1 MKSKKIDLYYWTDNK
16 DVDGYSGRVFI
27 QGFEESPVGLE
38 ADKEGHKWKALNGPV
53 DQSVVQNNWRL
64 IIAAPKKS
72 NNEAIDEDEY
82 TTNDYYYELPDK
94 LIKSKEFSTISFCAW
109 NHDPLSND
117 GHGHAWSTKL
127 GPNIH
132 SFGESA
138 FENCEHLKTF
148 HYENHVEGVTVTLKK
163 RCFYRGRKLSS
174 FLVHVPHGTLK
185 VETEA
190 LCEDVENWND
200 IESLSLFAD
209 IINFPTDGTSAIG
222 TSVIHR
228 LNIIANSGKSEGNVF
243 GNKTGKERIGI
254 LKTNIPESVINNLGT
269 AANKKRYFNQIQ
281 IVGPLK
287 ENTAINLANGLGY
300 NSEDTK
306 ELIIEIDPRA
316 FIENKWQDYKEN
328 ITTIE
333 IGTSLID
340 GNTKHCYKADV
351 YNYCVLFLLPDINT
365 LCTKVKWAKDH
376 NTVAGTPS
384 EAMGYAVFK
393 KDNEAKRQFKYFI
406 KVGDN
411 YTGCGTGDPQSFS
424 KLEIGSAET
433 FPLAEDRDP
442 NTIYITDPL
451 NPYVFAGTSFE
462 SVTINDGAQLSEECF
477 AYLQKCET
485 ITIKGGKGFF
495 DGEKNNNVFSN
506 CAFTQNIKIRNQVDD
521 QLKAPCFKNAGRLS
535 GNLKVVFEAPD
546 EGKTGPQ
553 ILPTGFLS
561 YSDPELNQHINLTFE
576 PGSQIT
582 TILGKAFD
590 NKSAAYGNQYGSA
603 TYSITYSIT
612 AFPDSFHEIAQDI
625 FTKPRYSSIYVSHM
639 GTKYLVQAWED
650 KQEESKIWILKFP
663 NKQDKILLDKDID
676 FVKNDDDT
684 KKDISV
690 KDQIVGIANSAFAD
704 CFFELT
710 SGTQLGGIS
719 LEGQE
724 QYGLTLGENLRAI
737 STNAFKGACICPK
750 KDSNIMEN
758 SGIGFNFEYSK
769 LNYLGPGALDI
780 IQATSSQ
787 AERWGTRVVNNW
799 FVALPINY
807 LDTIYL
813 TSLPLNSTT
822 FNNAEILLTQ
832 IKDDTTGVHQLDGAG
847 EAFKKWL
854 SLDRLLFEMKDN
866 EASEYCKNIIKNK
879 IRFRNRDS
887 ASSTPTKVNNMTTVL
902 LGYDSYSDYNDKL
915 ESDIKKYFYLT
926 EDSYNADNTAVI
938 SGNFSIKRGALVN
951 NQLITRYYIN
961 LDNITSFSDTSIGL
975 SSSANIQVFNCTG
988 KNNKQ
993 INLSSLLFMDTEYK
1007 SLITVKIPSDWI
1019 YNGNITTDVQGNSI
1033 QENVRLQCLHA
1044 EIFDTKSKQANN
1056 NDSIKVKIW
1065 LRQSGGRSFI
1075 SVPDLPTAE
1084 GSFFSTSSFLYL
1096 LDNTEYYENKGISIK
1111 ISNLKQTDIKKGCF
1125 QQEEQQPNFIYY
1137 SIFINGELE
1146 KNGGLQTIGEE
1157 AFCNC
1162 KWLSQLYLPT
1172 TLKSIRKNAF
1182 NGCIGLNKII
1192 YDGKA
1197 EEWYK
1202 ITFENKGSCPFVDS
1216 KGGADSLK
1224 GYFFE
1229 KEDQPWRL
1237 QVLNVPKKD
1246 TKPEKAEH
1254 YDPYPFYKYPIK
1266 GLVFDWPLKGPI
1278 FERVRD
1284 SNTGGVQFLQFNS
1297 LPEDYSLV
1305 EQLFSKYDP
1314 DGDFKDIKN
1323 SMVETDPSFNS
1334 GKNSDSCY
1342 SYANLRYIYVGNNVK
1357 ALPKNTFN
1365 LLDKPYSYNRTYDKN
1380 NKTLFPQV
1388 ILPNTLEVIEENALQ
1403 DCKWRIRQWDGKTY
1417 LNGNEDGTLAE
1428 FAELKVCNR
1437 CGLAQISTDIKD
1449 KNQNVYTESCNGREY
1464 QFFNNGKK
1472 NLLLS
1477 IKEGTNVSELTDNDK
1492 EKLKNVSII
1501 NLGCIDNSSRITDG
1515 NKNNLFF
1522 RYLYLP
1528 FIGSTKDASYIPEI
1542 TKDNKLK
1549 YEIFSLASYLK
1560 NPLTNSSTR
1569 FEKIKIGDGENE
1581 HNFDPVI
1588 TNSTGSPIFTT
1599 PVFEGVYLGTQDGAG
1614 RGELVIALK
1623 NITKKIYNRRHFA
1636 TGQTDKD
1643 PGNAWPFDLRLQME
1657 TVPENLLC
1665 SDPQDEWVVRIENL
1679 YLDNIKAIET
1689 KGLYNKEI
1697 KNIYINLGQNEILK
1711 IKNQAFLFQKLNLDY
1726 IYFNGSPGHLASQI
1740 VLENESASPFCR
1752 ALKIRTNYNG
1762 KTYSE
1767 PRILIPDII
1776 NFSQELPNIGSKA
1789 YIVNNYFLYGNRQ
1802 FNAIDL
1808 TEDSTLKIVS
1818 RTMAEDQ
1825 FDLTQHLSENNFAII
1840 ELFNGDA
1847 TIPGTQLGILES
1859 YYFKPNVETN
1869 SQKDMSEG
1877 DDDNG

>member
-1 MKSKKIDLYYWTDNK
+1 MESKKIPLYYWTDNK
-16 DVDGYSGRVFI
+16 NVDGYSGRVFI
-27 QGFEESPVGLE
+27 QGFLESPVGIE
-38 ADKEGHKWKALNGPV
+38 DKDGHEWRALNGPV
-53 DQSVVQNNWRL
+53 DQNVVQNNWRL

-72 NNEAIDEDEY
+72 TSEDIDDKTY
-82 TTNDYYYELPDK
+82 TDNDYYYELPDK
-94 LIKSKEFSTISFCAW
+94 LIKSKEFSTISFCA
-109 NHDPLSND
+109 HDHVLMNNNGENDDHDWSN
-117 GHGHAWSTKL
+117 KR

-163 RCFYRGRKLSS
+163 RCFFRGRKLSS
-174 FLVHVPHGTLK
+174 FLVHVPYGTLS

-190 LCEDVENWND
+190 LCEDVENWDD
-200 IESLSLFAD
+200 ILSLSLFAD
-209 IINFPTDGTSAIG
+209 TIKFPTDGTSAIG
-222 TSVIHR
+222 TSVIHN

-287 ENTAINLANGLGY
+287 SDTIIKLANGLGY
-300 NSEDTK
+300 NSEDDINK
-306 ELIIEIDPRA
+306 QLIIEIDPREK
-316 FIENKWQDYKEN
+316 IEDKWVSGTNKIK
-328 ITTIE
+328 TIE

-340 GNTKHCYKADV
+340 GNTKHCYESDV

-365 LCTKVKWAKDH
+365 LCTKVKWVKDH

-406 KVGDN
+406 KVPGQTN
-411 YTGCGTGDPQSFS
+411 YVGCGTGDQDSFFN
-424 KLEIGSAET
+424 LEIGGET
-433 FPLAEDRDP
+433 TAFPPASRDP

-451 NPYVFAGTSFE
+451 EYPSVFAGTSFK

-477 AYLQKCET
+477 AYLQNCKT
-485 ITIKGGKGFF
+485 ITINGGKGFF
-495 DGEKNNNVFSN
+495 NGEKDNNVFSN
-506 CAFTQNIKIRNQVDD
+506 CVFTEEIKIRNQVDD
-521 QLKAPCFKNAGRLS
+521 QLKAPCFINAGRLLS
-535 GNLKVVFEAPD
+535 GVDLKVIFEKPD
-546 EGKTGPQ
+546 EGKLGPQ

-561 YSDPELNQHINLTFE
+561 YSAPELNQNINLTFE
-576 PGSQIT
+576 SGSQIT

-590 NKSAAYGNQYGSA
+590 NKRQAYGNQHGSV
-603 TYSITYSIT
+603 TYSITYSVT

-625 FTKPRYSSIYVSHM
+625 FTNPRGSSIYVSHM

-650 KQEESKIWILKFP
+650 QQEESKIWILKFP

-676 FVKNDDDT
+676 FTKN
-684 KKDISV
+684 DISV

-710 SGTQLGGIS
+710 SGTRLDGMS
-719 LEGQE
+719 LEGQA
-724 QYGLTLGENLRAI
+724 QYGLTLGQNLRAI
-737 STNAFKGACICPK
+737 STNAFKGACIFPN
-750 KDSNIMEN
+750 KDSSITGDN
-758 SGIGFNFEYSK
+758 GIGFNFEYSK

-780 IQATSSQ
+780 IQLTSSQ
-787 AERWGTRVVNNW
+787 AESLKTRVVKNW

-822 FNNAEILLTQ
+822 FSNAEILLTQ
-832 IKDDTTGVHQLDGAG
+832 IKDDTTGVPQLSGAG

-866 EASEYCKNIIKNK
+866 DANEYCKNIIKNK
-879 IRFRNRDS
+879 IRFRSRES
-887 ASSTPTKVNNMTTVL
+887 ANSTTTKLNDMTTVL

-915 ESDIKKYFYLT
+915 EKDIKKYFYLT
-926 EDSYNADNTAVI
+926 EESYSADNTAVI

-993 INLSSLLFMDTEYK
+993 INLSSLLFMDTLYE
-1007 SLITVKIPSDWI
+1007 SLITIKIPSDWV
-1019 YNGNITTDVQGNSI
+1019 YSGNITTDVQGNRKE
-1033 QENVRLQCLHA
+1033 ENVVLRCLHA
-1044 EIFDTKSKQANN
+1044 EVFDTESKQAR
-1056 NDSIKVKIW
+1056 DDDPIKVKIW
-1065 LRQSGGRSFI
+1065 LNKSGGKSFI
-1075 SVPDLPTAE
+1075 SVPDLPVKE
-1084 GSFFSTSSFLYL
+1084 GPFFSTSSFLHSPPL
-1096 LDNTEYYENKGISIK
+1096 EEGYYKNKGISIK
-1111 ISNLKQTDIKKGCF
+1111 ISNLKQSVIQEYCF
-1125 QQEEQQPNFIYY
+1125 EQSNLIYY
-1137 SIFINGELE
+1137 DISINE
-1146 KNGGLQTIGEE
+1146 GLRRIDAY
-1157 AFCNC
+1157 AFQNC
-1162 KWLSQLYLPT
+1162 DQLSQLYLPT
-1172 TLKSIRKNAF
+1172 TLQSIGENAF
-1182 NGCIGLNKII
+1182 IGCTRLNKIV

-1197 EEWYK
+1197 EDWYK
-1202 ITFENKGSCPFVDS
+1202 IVFENKGSCPFVDS

-1229 KEDQPWRL
+1229 EKEQPWRF

-1246 TKPEKAEH
+1246 TKPEKAEY
-1254 YDPYPFYKYPIK
+1254 YDPYPFYRYPIK

-1278 FERVRD
+1278 FERVRYT
-1284 SNTGGVQFLQFNS
+1284 NTPGIEFLQFNS

-1305 EQLFSKYDP
+1305 EQLFSDYDE

-1334 GKNSDSCY
+1334 EKNPDSCY
-1342 SYANLRYIYVGNNVK
+1342 SYANLRYIYIGNNAK

-1365 LLDKPYSYNRTYDKN
+1365 LLDKPYSYNRIYDKN
-1380 NKTLFPQV
+1380 NPVLFPQV
-1388 ILPNTLEVIEENALQ
+1388 ILPNTLEIIEENALQ
-1403 DCKWRIRQWDGKTY
+1403 DCKWGIKQWDGKTY
-1417 LNGNEDGTLAE
+1417 LNGEEDGALAE

-1437 CGLAQISTDIKD
+1437 CGLDAKD
-1449 KNQNVYTESCNGREY
+1449 ENPNVYTEPCNGRQY
-1464 QFFNNGKK
+1464 QFFNNGKH

-1477 IKEGTNVSELTDNDK
+1477 IKEDINVSELTDDDK
-1492 EKLKNVSII
+1492 DKLKDVSII
-1501 NLGCIDNSSRITDG
+1501 NLGCIDNSSRTTDG

-1528 FIGSTKDASYIPEI
+1528 FIGSTRDASYIPEI

-1560 NPLTNSSTR
+1560 NPLINSGDLANDGTR

-1588 TNSTGSPIFTT
+1588 TDSTGSPIFTT
-1599 PVFEGVYLGTQDGAG
+1599 PVFEGVYLGTQDGAR
-1614 RGELVIALK
+1614 RGELIIALK
-1623 NITKKIYNRRHFA
+1623 NIIKKVYDRRHFA
-1636 TGQTDKD
+1636 TGQTNKD

-1679 YLDNIKAIET
+1679 YLDNVKIIET

-1726 IYFNGSPGHLASQI
+1726 IYFNGSPGQLASQVI
-1740 VLENESASPFCR
+1740 LENESASPFCR

-1762 KTYSE
+1762 ETYSE
-1767 PRILIPDII
+1767 PRILIPDTIE
-1776 NFSQELPNIGSKA
+1776 FSQSLPNIGSKA

-1847 TIPGTQLGILES
+1847 TMPGTQLGILES